1 MLWIECFDGTLVNM
15 NRVNKIYIEYWME
28 GTKDN
33 PSGDWIML
41 DIDDN
46 KDGVKVAHGTIE
58 SCKQML
64 NRMQTYFMNHNEYAD
79 RNIIRHAWLTHK
91 LP

>member
-1 MLWIECFDGTLVNM
+1 MLWIECYDGTLINM
-15 NRVNKIYIEYWME
+15 AHVTKIFIKHWIVGYETE
-28 GTKDN
+28 PPGH
-33 PSGDWIML
+33 WIML
-41 DIDDN
+41 DLGDDEPI
-46 KDGVKVAHGTIE
+46 KVAGGTLE

-64 NRMQTYFMNHNEYAD
+64 NRIQTYFSNYNEYAD